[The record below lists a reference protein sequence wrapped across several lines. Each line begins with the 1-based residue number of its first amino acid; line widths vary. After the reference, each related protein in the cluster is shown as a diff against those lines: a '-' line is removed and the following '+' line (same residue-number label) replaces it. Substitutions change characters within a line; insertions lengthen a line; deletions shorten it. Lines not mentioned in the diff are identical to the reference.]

1 MVKGKRTGNGGK
13 EGRRK
18 MAGKEEM
25 GKVEEGSGPL
35 VCQNVAAPLGQK
47 LGVSGHRGHQ
57 WIDSPVT

>member
-1 MVKGKRTGNGGK
+1 
-13 EGRRK
+13 